1 MVSVEKRL
9 PDVNTPVWDAISRMV
24 SAKMKTI
31 RVVAALV
38 ERDGR
43 YLITQRRESA
53 VLPLLWD
60 FPGGRVEDGESDESA
75 LAREVGERLG
85 ATVEVGQLISFVNH
99 PYEKYAVDLYL
110 YGCTLLSDQLHCRAV
125 KDYAWVTSKEMESYS
140 FTPVDEAS
148 MNKLLGEG

>member
-1 MVSVEKRL
+1 
-9 PDVNTPVWDAISRMV
+9 
-24 SAKMKTI
+24 MKTI

-38 ERDGR
+38 EREGR
-43 YLITQRRESA
+43 YLITQRRETA

-60 FPGGRVEDGESDESA
+60 FPGGRVEENESDEAA
-75 LAREVGERLG
+75 LAREVDERLG

-110 YGCTLLSDQLHCRAV
+110 YECILLSDQFHCRAV
-125 KDYAWVTSKEMESYS
+125 KEYAWVTSKEMESYS

-148 MNKLLGEG
+148 MSKLLGES

>member
-1 MVSVEKRL
+1 MSQTVRS
-9 PDVNTPVWDAISRMV
+9 
-24 SAKMKTI
+24 KMKTI

-38 ERDGR
+38 ERGGQ
-43 YLITQRRESA
+43 YLITQRRETA

-60 FPGGRVEDGESDESA
+60 FPGGRVEDGESDEAA

-85 ATVEVGQLISFVNH
+85 ASVEVGQLISFVNH

-110 YGCTLLSDQLHCRAV
+110 YECTLLGDQLHCRAV
-125 KDYAWVTSKEMESYS
+125 KDYAWVTSTQMESYT

-148 MNKLLGEG
+148 MSKLLGEG

>member
-1 MVSVEKRL
+1 VPSK
-9 PDVNTPVWDAISRMV
+9 T
-24 SAKMKTI
+24 KTI

-43 YLITQRRESA
+43 YLITRRRETA

-60 FPGGRVEDGESDESA
+60 FPGGRVERGESDEAA
-75 LAREVGERLG
+75 LVREVGERLG
-85 ATVEVGQLISFVNH
+85 ASVEVGQLISFVNH

-110 YGCTLLSDQLHCRAV
+110 YECALLSDELHCRAV
-125 KDYAWVTSKEMESYS
+125 KEYAWVTSKEMESYS

-148 MNKLLGEG
+148 MSKLLGEG

>member
-1 MVSVEKRL
+1 MPSE
-9 PDVNTPVWDAISRMV
+9 I
-24 SAKMKTI
+24 KTI

-53 VLPLLWD
+53 VLPLMWD
-60 FPGGRVEDGESDESA
+60 FPGGRVEAGESDESA
-75 LAREVGERLG
+75 LVREVAERLG

-99 PYEKYAVDLYL
+99 PYGKYAVDLFL
-110 YGCTLLSDQLHCRAV
+110 YQCTLLSDELRCRAV

-148 MNKLLGEG
+148 MSKLLGEG

>member
-1 MVSVEKRL
+1 M
-9 PDVNTPVWDAISRMV
+9 PPQT
-24 SAKMKTI
+24 KTI

-43 YLITQRRESA
+43 YLITQRRENA

-60 FPGGRVEDGESDESA
+60 FPGGRVEDGESDEAA
-75 LAREVGERLG
+75 LVREVAERLG
-85 ATVEVGQLISFVNH
+85 AEVEVGQLISFVSH

-110 YGCTLLSDQLHCRAV
+110 YECTLLSSDVRCRAV
-125 KDYAWVTSKEMESYS
+125 KSFAWVTSKEMESYS

-148 MNKLLGEG
+148 MSTLLGVG

>member
-1 MVSVEKRL
+1 MPSE
-9 PDVNTPVWDAISRMV
+9 T
-24 SAKMKTI
+24 KTI

-43 YLITQRRESA
+43 YLITRRRETA
-53 VLPLLWD
+53 VLPVLWD
-60 FPGGRVEDGESDESA
+60 FPGGRVEEGESDEAA

-85 ATVEVGQLISFVNH
+85 ANVEVGQLISFVNH

-110 YGCTLLSDQLHCRAV
+110 YECALLSDELHCRAV
-125 KDYAWVTSKEMESYS
+125 KEYAWVTSKEMESYS

-148 MNKLLGEG
+148 MSKLLGEG

>member
-1 MVSVEKRL
+1 
-9 PDVNTPVWDAISRMV
+9 
-24 SAKMKTI
+24 MKTI

-43 YLITQRRESA
+43 YLITQRRENA

-60 FPGGRVEDGESDESA
+60 FPGGRVEDGETHDEA
-75 LAREVGERLG
+75 LVREVSERLG
-85 ATVEVGQLISFVNH
+85 ASVEVGQLISFVNH
-99 PYEKYAVDLYL
+99 PYDRYAVDLFL
-110 YGCTLLSDQLHCRAV
+110 YECKLLSDKLECRAV

-148 MNKLLGEG
+148 MSKLLGEG

>member
-1 MVSVEKRL
+1 VPSE
-9 PDVNTPVWDAISRMV
+9 T
-24 SAKMKTI
+24 KTI

-38 ERDGR
+38 EREGR
-43 YLITQRRESA
+43 YLITQRRETA

-60 FPGGRVEDGESDESA
+60 FPGGRVEDGESDEAA

-85 ATVEVGQLISFVNH
+85 ASVEVGQLISFVNH

-110 YGCTLLSDQLHCRAV
+110 YECALLSDELHCRAV
-125 KDYAWVTSKEMESYS
+125 KEYAWVTSKEMESYS

-148 MNKLLGEG
+148 MSKLLGEG

>member
-1 MVSVEKRL
+1 VSSEL
-9 PDVNTPVWDAISRMV
+9 
-24 SAKMKTI
+24 KTI

-43 YLITQRRESA
+43 YLITQRRETA

-60 FPGGRVEDGESDESA
+60 FPGGRVEDGETDEAA
-75 LAREVGERLG
+75 LAREVMVRLG
-85 ATVEVGQLISFVNH
+85 VSVDVGQLISFVNH

-110 YGCTLLSDQLHCRAV
+110 YQCALQSDRLSCGAV
-125 KDYAWVTSKEMESYS
+125 KDYAWVTSEEMEKYS

-148 MNKLLGEG
+148 MSKLLGEGP

>member
-1 MVSVEKRL
+1 
-9 PDVNTPVWDAISRMV
+9 
-24 SAKMKTI
+24 MKTI

-60 FPGGRVEDGESDESA
+60 FPGGRVEDGETDEAA
-75 LAREVGERLG
+75 LAREVSERLG
-85 ATVEVGQLISFVNH
+85 ATVDVGQLISFVNH

-110 YGCTLLSDQLHCRAV
+110 YQCELLSDRLHCRAV
-125 KDYAWVTSKEMESYS
+125 KDYAWVTSKEMESYA

-148 MNKLLGEG
+148 MSKLLGEG

>member
-1 MVSVEKRL
+1 
-9 PDVNTPVWDAISRMV
+9 
-24 SAKMKTI
+24 MKTI

-43 YLITQRRESA
+43 YLITQRRETA

-60 FPGGRVEDGESDESA
+60 FPGGRVERGESDEAA
-75 LAREVGERLG
+75 LAREVDERLG
-85 ATVEVGQLISFVNH
+85 ASVEVGQLISFVNH

-110 YGCTLLSDQLHCRAV
+110 YECTLLSDELHCRAV
-125 KDYAWVTSKEMESYS
+125 KEYAWVTSNEMESYS

-148 MNKLLGEG
+148 MSKLLGEG

>member
-1 MVSVEKRL
+1 MSHSVPSNL
-9 PDVNTPVWDAISRMV
+9 
-24 SAKMKTI
+24 KTI

-38 ERDGR
+38 EREGQ
-43 YLITQRRESA
+43 YLITQRRETA

-60 FPGGRVEDGESDESA
+60 FPGGRVEDGESDQAA

-85 ATVEVGQLISFVNH
+85 ASVEVGQLISFVNH

-110 YGCTLLSDQLHCRAV
+110 YECTLLGGQLHCRAV
-125 KDYAWVTSKEMESYS
+125 KDYAWVTSKEMESYT

-148 MNKLLGEG
+148 MNKLLGEV

>member
-1 MVSVEKRL
+1 MSSEL
-9 PDVNTPVWDAISRMV
+9 
-24 SAKMKTI
+24 KTI

-43 YLITQRRESA
+43 YLITQRRETA

-60 FPGGRVEDGESDESA
+60 FPGGRVEDGETDEAA
-75 LAREVGERLG
+75 LAREVMVRLG
-85 ATVEVGQLISFVNH
+85 VSVDVGQLISFVNH

-110 YGCTLLSDQLHCRAV
+110 YQCALQSDRLSCGAV
-125 KDYAWVTSKEMESYS
+125 KDYAWVTSEEMEKYS

-148 MNKLLGEG
+148 MSKLLGEGP